1 MNKKCK
7 NCAHYISEP
16 DKQDGV
22 TERYC
27 TETSERVNP
36 NWTCPLWTKDISK
49 KETKMEISK
58 EVIEMSKLPWFPVMM
73 KELGYEPVRHGQWIA
88 MSDADGI
95 YYACSECGESLER
108 KEDYDPQFDLFPR
121 LKSIDKPRYCS
132 NCGAKMEDANE

>member
-16 DKQDGV
+16 DKQDDV

-58 EVIEMSKLPWFPVMM
+58 EVPIVPFIDISALPIVDN
-73 KELGYEPVRHGQWIA
+73 YEIVRCKDCKWWHDVGCAIRIVDE
-88 MSDADGI
+88 SDEPKD
-95 YYACSECGESLER
+95 
-108 KEDYDPQFDLFPR
+108 DD
-121 LKSIDKPRYCS
+121 YCS
-132 NCGAKMEDANE
+132 FGERREDETS